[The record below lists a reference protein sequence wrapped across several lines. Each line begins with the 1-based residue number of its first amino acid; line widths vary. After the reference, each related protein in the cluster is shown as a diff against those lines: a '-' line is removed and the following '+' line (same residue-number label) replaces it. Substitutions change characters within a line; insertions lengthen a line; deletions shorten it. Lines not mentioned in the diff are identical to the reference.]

1 MNLNRM
7 IKKLQTAI
15 LQKGVIVK
23 VDTYQFHSKEQNRLI
38 TKYKVSTP
46 VYSPEKEKM
55 IDLELLS
62 TCSTVDV
69 VCCLRDMYKAVDEWA

>member
-15 LQKGVIVK
+15 LHKGIAVK
-23 VDTYQFHSKEQNRLI
+23 IDAYQFHSKEQNRFI

-46 VYSPEKEKM
+46 VYSPEKKRM
-55 IDLELLS
+55 IDYEILS
-62 TCSTVDV
+62 TCSTFEVVD
-69 VCCLRDMYKAVDEWA
+69 CLRDVYEAVSEWD